1 MDFIKRNKI
10 LSTAVIALMVA
21 NIFLLTFIWLEK
33 DGQRPGKPLKGGG
46 QFIEEQLKLNS
57 IQREQVESLRDSHFT
72 LMDKLRAKSMKKRSD
87 LHDLI
92 KQGDSQ
98 EHADKIASQIG
109 DTQRE
114 IEYANYEHFY
124 TMRKLLTEKQQLI
137 FDKTILN
144 VLRGEKGP
152 DGPKGDRP
160 PPREGPDGRR
170 PPPQKG
176 G

>member
-1 MDFIKRNKI
+1 
-10 LSTAVIALMVA
+10 
-21 NIFLLTFIWLEK
+21 
-33 DGQRPGKPLKGGG
+33 
-46 QFIEEQLKLNS
+46 
-57 IQREQVESLRDSHFT
+57 
-72 LMDKLRAKSMKKRSD
+72 MKKRSN
-87 LHDLI
+87 LHNLI
-92 KQGDSQ
+92 KQGNSQ
-98 EHADKIASQIG
+98 EDADKIASQIG

-137 FDKTILN
+137 FDKTILK

-160 PPREGPDGRR
+160 PPREGPEGRR